1 MIPSRPDQLPIWE
14 GPLPEPAP
22 RSAGTLVLPV
32 PTGNRTLLEPGQAA
46 QYLGQLHEMM
56 RRAFGRSFEI
66 LLVPYEEGR
75 PADGH
80 LLGRLAAVTS
90 GLAGFRWLEG
100 SHIGP
105 GSAVRAGVF
114 ASRGRTVM
122 VGNLEYYYEPDFFI
136 QALASL
142 RRDRS
147 LTGVRANRRLPDAE
161 FMVPVGLLSMVYRRH
176 LLGMLL
182 TRIWGRLFD
191 IGTSDALSGAYVL
204 RRGFAL
210 RAFNRVTCPWFLYGA
225 ELAILAKVNDLRL
238 CDIPAHFAMEAEKS
252 RLRLW
257 GEIAKVLTWTSL
269 LVGRIRRGEY
279 RFLQSMGKRLTADD
293 WGLSPGVNEGILR
306 LARTGLLKRVSILA
320 EGRYVSQRLN
330 ELKRVKG
337 IEFGLHFNLTCPEAG
352 GTFPSP
358 WRFLLQW
365 VIDRSRSGHG
375 TLGRVRSAL
384 QEQLGAL
391 RALGIRPVH
400 FDGHHHVHAV
410 PGLLEAVSDILKVH
424 GIRYVRTPYDPTL
437 WVSSRLGVTLLGTLF
452 KGAPGRCSLATSRF
466 LYPTPSDFEDVNRF
480 TDRLDSS
487 PEAEVLVH
495 PAAWDD
501 IAQAAPSD
509 PLRKERVEEY
519 RLLRLLALERSLLSG
534 MESGRGSGW
543 SRLGGRSRSFPFGG
557 WWEGHKQEAIK
568 ALNGLPR

>member
-1 MIPSRPDQLPIWE
+1 MIRSSNDQLPIWE
-14 GPLPEPAP
+14 GPLPATTA
-22 RSAGTLVLPV
+22 RLGATLVLPV
-32 PTGNRTLLEPGQAA
+32 PTGNRSLLGPEQAA
-46 QYLGQLHEMM
+46 QYLGQLQRMM
-56 RRAFGRSFEI
+56 RASFGRAYEI

-80 LLGRLAAVTS
+80 LLGRLEAVTNGHPGS
-90 GLAGFRWLEG
+90 RWLEG
-100 SHIGP
+100 THPGP

-114 ASRGRTVM
+114 ASKGRFVM

-136 QALASL
+136 QALAFL
-142 RRDRS
+142 RGDRS

-161 FMVPVGLLSMVYRRH
+161 FMVPVNLLSMVYRRH

-182 TRIWGRLFD
+182 TVIWGKFFD
-191 IGTSDALSGAYVL
+191 IGISDALSGAYVL
-204 RRGFAL
+204 RRDFAL
-210 RAFNRVTCPWFLYGA
+210 RAFNRITCPWFLYGT
-225 ELAILAKVNDLRL
+225 ELAILARVNGLRL
-238 CDIPAHFAMEAEKS
+238 HDIPAHFAMEAEKS

-257 GEIAKVLTWTSL
+257 GEIAKVVAWTFRL
-269 LVGRIRRGEY
+269 AQRTRRAEY
-279 RFLQSMGKRLTADD
+279 RFLRMNGNRLTADD
-293 WGLSPGVNEGILR
+293 WGLSPGVNEGILL
-306 LARTGLLKRVSILA
+306 LARAGLLKRVSILA

-365 VIDRSRSGHG
+365 AIDRSRSGHG

-410 PGLLEAVSDILKVH
+410 PGLLEAVSDILKEH

-466 LYPTPSDFEDVNRF
+466 LYPTPSDFEDMNRF